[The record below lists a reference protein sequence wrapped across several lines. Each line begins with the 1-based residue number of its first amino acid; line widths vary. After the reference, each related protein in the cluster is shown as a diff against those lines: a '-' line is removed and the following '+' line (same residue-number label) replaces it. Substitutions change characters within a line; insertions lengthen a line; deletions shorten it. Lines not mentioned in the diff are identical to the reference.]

1 MTDLPT
7 IATGALA
14 LLAAGGVTFA
24 LRRAHAARAADRA
37 AYLDACTALFTSR
50 TSTIQPSGFPRMSGT
65 WMGDNFDIQIVPDTL
80 TVRKLPALWVLVSLP
95 QDLPVQRTVDLMMRA
110 TGLETFSNFSHLP
123 AHLRLPDGLPPEA
136 ALRSDMAGP
145 VPFADAL
152 RRTVA
157 AVDAKRLKE
166 ILITPKGVRI
176 VFLAEEAA
184 RTRYLL
190 YRDAEMGRSP
200 LSPATLSP
208 VLAAARALRDAVT
221 QDLTERKS
229 A

>member
-1 MTDLPT
+1 MTDLST

-14 LLAAGGVTFA
+14 LMAAGGVTLA
-24 LRRAHAARAADRA
+24 LRRAHVARAAERA
-37 AYLDACTALFTSR
+37 AYLDACAPLFTAPS
-50 TSTIQPSGFPRMSGT
+50 SAIQPSGFPRLSGHH
-65 WMGDNFDIQIVPDTL
+65 MGDLFDLQIIPDTL

-95 QDLPVQRTVDLMMRA
+95 QDLPVDRSIDLMMRA

-123 AHLRLPDGLPPEA
+123 AHLPLPDGLPPEA
-136 ALRSDMAGP
+136 ALRSDRAGP
-145 VPFADAL
+145 APFADAL

-176 VFLAEEAA
+176 VFLAEEAQ
-184 RTRYLL
+184 RTKYLL
-190 YRDAEMGRSP
+190 YRDAEMGRTP
-200 LSPATLSP
+200 LAPATLSP
-208 VLAAARALRDAVT
+208 VLAATRALRDAVT
-221 QDLTERKS
+221 PDLTDRKS